1 MLRFR
6 LTSHVLISLFQI
18 YDILVLGGLSGRLDQ
33 TVYTL
38 SYLHKLRKSRRRVF
52 VVTDDNVGW
61 VLDKVGKLFS
71 HTNSDNYLGRRW
83 RESILSMST
92 TPF

>member
-1 MLRFR
+1 MLRCF
-6 LTSHVLISLFQI
+6 SCIQYVLISSFQI

-52 VVTDDNVGW
+52 AVTDDNVGW
-61 VLDKVGKLFS
+61 VLDKVGTSLTS
-71 HTNSDNYLGRRW
+71 SDNYLGQR
-83 RESILSMST
+83 
-92 TPF
+92 